1 MTSKEETTRFHSSKQ
16 IRIAD
21 FNEFGNIWNSMLQNP
36 MLHSK
41 QHETSRLI
49 FHSICRL
56 IWFFYLNM
64 QVSGKIYGKPME
76 TPIFLARCPADFT
89 VYDESPAVSR
99 PQCPSAAM
107 SRDRTRSPH
116 GTWEQNRKK
125 NDLPI
130 ENIIILHSKL
140 WKYQESFIL
149 YI

>member
-1 MTSKEETTRFHSSKQ
+1 
-16 IRIAD
+16 
-21 FNEFGNIWNSMLQNP
+21 
-36 MLHSK
+36 
-41 QHETSRLI
+41 
-49 FHSICRL
+49 
-56 IWFFYLNM
+56 M

-149 YI
+149 YIYIIKYILIFWFISMGHLFGKVLDLSERRLVFT